1 MNEAKCT
8 SVQEVKGL
16 IS

>member
-16 IS
+16 LS